1 MKWKTRIWM
10 WKTIVQEQVDVDC
23 VRCTTYKSGNYI
35 FEDCGQRKLYRI
47 HAAGYH
53 PVEKALMIWKQRK
66 RKENSGI
73 V

>member
-1 MKWKTRIWM
+1 M
-10 WKTIVQEQVDVDC
+10 WIVC
-23 VRCTTYKSGNYI
+23 AVRPTKSGNYI